1 MKVDKLRGALEALK
15 VNLKSLLVEFEQVS
29 TDKGILSFDEDELAE
44 GIEVFVL
51 AEDGTKNKPEDGDYS
66 TETQVIT
73 VKDGKIET
81 IADIEKPVEDENTD
95 SASTE
100 SASTEVSAELAA
112 SDARET
118 KFSKI
123 KAIFS
128 ESYDEKYRKIYDAI
142 YAKGVDGYIMEA
154 GDDYCVLCIW
164 VDDENYSTEKYFK
177 YDVTWNEDGTA
188 NIEGNGVEVVRKYV
202 PVEDANTDSAST
214 EDSATTEDNSTEDSA
229 TTETQMSSDKV
240 TELQKKITELES
252 QIAEFEKNSKPIFEE
267 FEAEKEEVNLSGA
280 SRKERNI
287 MKYL

>member
-51 AEDGTKNKPEDGDYS
+51 TEDGTKNKPEDGDYS

-118 KFSKI
+118 KFSKV
-123 KAIFS
+123 KTLFE

-142 YAKGVDGYIMEA
+142 YAKGIDGYIIEA
-154 GDDYCVLCIW
+154 GDEYCVVCVW
-164 VDDENYSTEKYFK
+164 NEEETTEKYFK
-177 YDVTWNEDGTA
+177 YALSWDADGNVTINGE
-188 NIEGNGVEVVRKYV
+188 GVEVKRAYV

-214 EDSATTEDNSTEDSA
+214 E
-229 TTETQMSSDKV
+229 TQMSSDKV
-240 TELQKKITELES
+240 TELQNKITELES
-252 QIAEFEKNSKPIFEE
+252 QIAEFEKNSKSIEEE
-267 FEAEKEEVNLSGA
+267 FEAEKDTNLSNT

-287 MKYL
+287 LKYL

>member
-1 MKVDKLRGALEALK
+1 MKVDKLRDALEALK
-15 VNLKSLLVEFEQVS
+15 VNLKSLLVKFEQVS

-51 AEDGTKNKPEDGDYS
+51 AEDGTKTKPEDGDYS

-164 VDDENYSTEKYFK
+164 VDDDSTEKYFK
-177 YDVTWNEDGTA
+177 YDVTWNETGTA
-188 NIEGNGVEVVRKYV
+188 NIEGEGVEVKRAYV
-202 PVEDANTDSAST
+202 PVEENVDETTENTDSAS
-214 EDSATTEDNSTEDSA
+214 
-229 TTETQMSSDKV
+229 TETQMSSDKI
-240 TELQKKITELES
+240 TELQNKITELES

-267 FEAEKEEVNLSGA
+267 FEAEKEEVNLSNA

-287 MKYL
+287 IKYL